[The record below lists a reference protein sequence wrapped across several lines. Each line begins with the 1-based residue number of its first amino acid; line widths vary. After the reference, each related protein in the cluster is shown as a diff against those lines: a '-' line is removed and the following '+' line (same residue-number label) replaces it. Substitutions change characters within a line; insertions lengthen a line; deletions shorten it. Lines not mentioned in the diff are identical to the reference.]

1 MSIETFLVLSFTKSR
16 FHGKERRGGE
26 KERVSE
32 YIYVSESDSRCWLK
46 WLLYSIGVCTVFIGR
61 GQFVFERDSPGYPEC
76 NRSEDVIAAIPFMAY
91 GLDLYSAMAPAAPRR
106 SF

>member
-1 MSIETFLVLSFTKSR
+1 M
-16 FHGKERRGGE
+16 
-26 KERVSE
+26 RVTAGVASNGCCVGLNSE
-32 YIYVSESDSRCWLK
+32 YRSRSVIK
-46 WLLYSIGVCTVFIGR
+46 
-61 GQFVFERDSPGYPEC
+61 RDSPGYPEC